1 MALLYYISPPVL
13 QGLRGPHPCGL
24 GMRGALLKT
33 CSTIVLTVAEDFKP
47 VTAPYDKLYE
57 HFDSPLMRQ
66 LRAEAYGQDI
76 GQHSW
81 VTAEEL
87 LGDIPKLKLSPE
99 SRLLDLGCGP
109 AGPLTYIV
117 AQTKCQAVGLD
128 VSANAIAAARARAAS
143 LRLSEQIILQ
153 QADLNESLPSADA
166 RFHAVVS
173 IDVILHLRDRA
184 AIFEEVARVL
194 APAGRFLFTDA
205 GVITGPVSSEEIQ
218 RRTPHGY
225 AQFVPPGVNEQLLER
240 AGFRLI
246 ETCNRTPALVKSAAG
261 RLAARESR
269 RIELEKLEGRPTLL
283 QQQQYLQTVL
293 TLAQRAALSRI
304 MYLAES
310 P

>member
-1 MALLYYISPPVL
+1 
-13 QGLRGPHPCGL
+13 
-24 GMRGALLKT
+24 
-33 CSTIVLTVAEDFKP
+33 

-87 LGDIPKLKLSPE
+87 LADIPKLKLSPE

-109 AGPLTYIV
+109 AGPLTYIA

-143 LRLSEQIILQ
+143 LGLSEQITLQ
-153 QADLNESLPSADA
+153 QADLNEPLPFADA
-166 RFHAVVS
+166 RFDAVVS

-184 AIFEEVARVL
+184 AIFGEVARVL
-194 APAGRFLFTDA
+194 APGGRFLFTDA

-240 AGFRLI
+240 AGLRLI
-246 ETCNRTPALVKSAAG
+246 ETCNRTPDLLKSAAG

-269 RIELEKLEGRPTLL
+269 RIELEKLEGGPTFL

-293 TLAQRAALSRI
+293 ALAQRAALSRI

-310 P
+310 H

>member
-1 MALLYYISPPVL
+1 MLVGRYGPV
-13 QGLRGPHPCGL
+13 PHPCGL
-24 GMRGALLKT
+24 CKVGHSWI
-33 CSTIVLTVAEDFKP
+33 CSTIILTVAEDFKS

-87 LGDIPKLKLSPE
+87 LADIPKLKLSPE
-99 SRLLDLGCGP
+99 TRLLDLGCGP
-109 AGPLTYIV
+109 AGPLTYIS
-117 AQTKCQAVGLD
+117 AQTKCQAAGLD
-128 VSANAIAAARARAAS
+128 VSANAIAAARDRAAS
-143 LRLSEQIILQ
+143 LGLSEQITLQ
-153 QADLNESLPSADA
+153 QADLNEPLPFAAA
-166 RFHAVVS
+166 RFDAVVS

-240 AGFRLI
+240 GGFRLI
-246 ETCNRTPALVKSAAG
+246 ETCNRTPDLLKSAAG

-269 RIELEKLEGRPTLL
+269 RVELEKLEGSPTFLR
-283 QQQQYLQTVL
+283 QQQYLQTVL
-293 TLAQRAALSRI
+293 ALAERAALSRI
-304 MYLAES
+304 MYLAECH
-310 P
+310 

>member
-1 MALLYYISPPVL
+1 M
-13 QGLRGPHPCGL
+13 PHPCGL
-24 GMRGALLKT
+24 FKVGHSSF
-33 CSTIVLTVAEDFKP
+33 CSTIILNVAQDFKP

-87 LGDIPKLKLSPE
+87 LADIPKLKLSPA

-109 AGPLTYIV
+109 GGPLTYIS

-128 VSANAIAAARARAAS
+128 VSANAITAARDRAAS
-143 LRLSEQIILQ
+143 FGLSQQITLQ
-153 QADLNESLPSADA
+153 QADLNELLPFSNAH
-166 RFHAVVS
+166 FHAVVS

-184 AIFEEVARVL
+184 PIFVEVARVL
-194 APAGRFLFTDA
+194 APGGRFLFTDA

-246 ETCNRTPALVKSAAG
+246 ETSNRTPDLLKSAAG

-269 RIELEKLEGRPTLL
+269 RVELEKLEGSPTFLR
-283 QQQQYLQTVL
+283 QQQYLQTVL
-293 TLAQRAALSRI
+293 ALAERAALSRI
-304 MYLAES
+304 MYLAECH
-310 P
+310 

>member
-1 MALLYYISPPVL
+1 
-13 QGLRGPHPCGL
+13 
-24 GMRGALLKT
+24 
-33 CSTIVLTVAEDFKP
+33 

-81 VTAEEL
+81 VTAEDL
-87 LGDIPKLKLSPE
+87 LADIPKLKLSPE

-109 AGPLTYIV
+109 GGPLTYIV
-117 AQTKCQAVGLD
+117 GQTKCQAVGLD
-128 VSANAIAAARARAAS
+128 VSANAIAAARDRAAS
-143 LRLSEQIILQ
+143 LGLSEKIALQ
-153 QADLNESLPSADA
+153 QADLNESLPFADA
-166 RFHAVVS
+166 HFHAVVS

-184 AIFEEVARVL
+184 AIFREVARVL

-205 GVITGPVSSEEIQ
+205 GVITGAISSEEIQ

-225 AQFVPPGVNEQLLER
+225 AQFTPPGVNEQLLER

-246 ETCNRTPALVKSAAG
+246 ERTDRTPTVLKSAAG

-269 RIELEKLEGRPTLL
+269 RTELEKLGGSPTFL
-283 QQQQYLQTVL
+283 QQQQFLQTVL
-293 TLAQRAALSRI
+293 ALAQRAALSRI

-310 P
+310 R

>member
-1 MALLYYISPPVL
+1 M
-13 QGLRGPHPCGL
+13 
-24 GMRGALLKT
+24 
-33 CSTIVLTVAEDFKP
+33 
-47 VTAPYDKLYE
+47 TAPYDKLYE
-57 HFDSPLMRQ
+57 HFDLPLMRQ

-128 VSANAIAAARARAAS
+128 VSANAIAAARDRAAS
-143 LRLSEQIILQ
+143 LGLSEQIILQ
-153 QADLNESLPSADA
+153 QADLNESLPFADA

-194 APAGRFLFTDA
+194 VPAGRFLFTDA

-269 RIELEKLEGRPTLL
+269 RIELEKLEGSATFQR
-283 QQQQYLQTVL
+283 QQQYLQTVL

-304 MYLAES
+304 MYIAES
-310 P
+310 RSNTRLA

>member
-1 MALLYYISPPVL
+1 M
-13 QGLRGPHPCGL
+13 
-24 GMRGALLKT
+24 
-33 CSTIVLTVAEDFKP
+33 
-47 VTAPYDKLYE
+47 TAPYDKLYE

-109 AGPLTYIV
+109 AGPLTFITER
-117 AQTKCQAVGLD
+117 TKCTAVGLD

-143 LRLSEQIILQ
+143 LGLSKNITLQ
-153 QADLNESLPSADA
+153 QADLNDPLPFVDA
-166 RFHAVVS
+166 HFHAVVS
-173 IDVILHLRDRA
+173 IDVVLHLRDRA
-184 AIFEEVARVL
+184 AIFREAARLLVSG
-194 APAGRFLFTDA
+194 GRFLFTDA

-225 AQFVPPGVNEQLLER
+225 AQFVPPGVNEQLLQL

-246 ETCNRTPALVKSAAG
+246 ETCNRTSDLLKSAAG
-261 RLAARESR
+261 RLAARASR
-269 RIELEKLEGRPTLL
+269 RIELEKLEGSATFQR
-283 QQQQYLQTVL
+283 QQQYLQTVL
-293 TLAQRAALSRI
+293 ALAQRAALSRI
-304 MYLAES
+304 MYVAES

>member
-1 MALLYYISPPVL
+1 MKNRGRGATPMGSILPVL
-13 QGLRGPHPCGL
+13 RTVGPFWI
-24 GMRGALLKT
+24 
-33 CSTIVLTVAEDFKP
+33 CSTIILNGAEDFKP

-87 LGDIPKLKLSPE
+87 LADIPKLKLSPE

-109 AGPLTYIV
+109 AGPLTYV
-117 AQTKCQAVGLD
+117 SAQTKCQAVGLD
-128 VSANAIAAARARAAS
+128 VSANAIAAARHRAQS
-143 LRLSEQIILQ
+143 LELSERIALQ
-153 QADLNESLPSADA
+153 QPDLNEPLPFADA
-166 RFHAVVS
+166 RFDAVVS

-184 AIFEEVARVL
+184 AIFVEVARVL
-194 APAGRFLFTDA
+194 APGGRFLFTDA

-225 AQFVPPGVNEQLLER
+225 AQFVPPGVNEHLPER

-246 ETCNRTPALVKSAAG
+246 ATCNRTPDLLKSAAV
-261 RLAARESR
+261 RLAARGSR
-269 RIELEKLEGRPTLL
+269 HIELEKLEVRS
-283 QQQQYLQTVL
+283 
-293 TLAQRAALSRI
+293 A
-304 MYLAES
+304 
-310 P
+310 

>member
-1 MALLYYISPPVL
+1 VAQQI
-13 QGLRGPHPCGL
+13 L
-24 GMRGALLKT
+24 GSAATKLM
-33 CSTIVLTVAEDFKP
+33 
-47 VTAPYDKLYE
+47 TAPYDKLYE
-57 HFDSPLMRQ
+57 HFDLPLMRQ

-128 VSANAIAAARARAAS
+128 VSANAIAAARARARAAS
-143 LRLSEQIILQ
+143 LGLSEQIILQ
-153 QADLNESLPSADA
+153 QADLNEPLPFADA
-166 RFHAVVS
+166 RFDAVVS

-218 RRTPHGY
+218 QRTPHGY

-269 RIELEKLEGRPTLL
+269 RIELEKLEGSATFQR
-283 QQQQYLQTVL
+283 QQQYLQTVL

-304 MYLAES
+304 MYIAES
-310 P
+310 RSNTRLA

>member
-1 MALLYYISPPVL
+1 
-13 QGLRGPHPCGL
+13 
-24 GMRGALLKT
+24 
-33 CSTIVLTVAEDFKP
+33 

-57 HFDSPLMRQ
+57 HFDLPLMRQ

-87 LGDIPKLKLSPE
+87 LGDIPKLKLLPE

-143 LRLSEQIILQ
+143 LGLSEQIILQ
-153 QADLNESLPSADA
+153 QADLNESLPFADA
-166 RFHAVVS
+166 RFDAVVS

-269 RIELEKLEGRPTLL
+269 RIELEKLEGRPTFL

-310 P
+310 RSNTRLA

>member
-1 MALLYYISPPVL
+1 
-13 QGLRGPHPCGL
+13 
-24 GMRGALLKT
+24 MRAWGTLKT
-33 CSTIVLTVAEDFKP
+33 CSTIILTVAEDFKP

-57 HFDSPLMRQ
+57 HFDLPLMRQ

-87 LGDIPKLKLSPE
+87 LADIPKLKLLPE

-143 LRLSEQIILQ
+143 LGLSEQIILQ
-153 QADLNESLPSADA
+153 QADLNESLPFADA
-166 RFHAVVS
+166 RFDAVVS

-269 RIELEKLEGRPTLL
+269 RIELEKLEGRPTFL

-310 P
+310 RSNTRLA

>member
-1 MALLYYISPPVL
+1 
-13 QGLRGPHPCGL
+13 
-24 GMRGALLKT
+24 
-33 CSTIVLTVAEDFKP
+33 
-47 VTAPYDKLYE
+47 VTAAYDKLYE

-66 LRAEAYGQDI
+66 LRAEAYGEDI

-109 AGPLTYIV
+109 AGPLTYIS

-143 LRLSEQIILQ
+143 LGLSEQINLQ
-153 QADLNESLPSADA
+153 QADLNEPLPFADA

-184 AIFEEVARVL
+184 AIFREVARLLVSG
-194 APAGRFLFTDA
+194 GRFLFTDA
-205 GVITGPVSSEEIQ
+205 GVITGAVSSEEIQ

-225 AQFVPPGVNEQLLER
+225 AQFVPLGINEQLLER
-240 AGFRLI
+240 ASFRLI
-246 ETCNRTPALVKSAAG
+246 ERSDRTPNLLKSAAG

-269 RIELEKLEGRPTLL
+269 RIQLEKLEGIPTFLR
-283 QQQQYLQTVL
+283 QQQYLQTVL
-293 TLAQRAALSRI
+293 ALAQRAALSRI
-304 MYLAES
+304 MYLAEC

>member
-1 MALLYYISPPVL
+1 M
-13 QGLRGPHPCGL
+13 
-24 GMRGALLKT
+24 
-33 CSTIVLTVAEDFKP
+33 
-47 VTAPYDKLYE
+47 TAPYDKLYE

-66 LRAEAYGQDI
+66 IRAEAYGQDI

-87 LGDIPKLKLSPE
+87 LADIPKLKLSPE

-109 AGPLTYIV
+109 AGPLTYISG
-117 AQTKCQAVGLD
+117 QTKCQAVGLD
-128 VSANAIAAARARAAS
+128 VSANAIAAARDRAAS
-143 LRLSEQIILQ
+143 LGLSEQIILQ
-153 QADLNESLPSADA
+153 QADLNESLPFADA
-166 RFHAVVS
+166 RFDAVVS

-240 AGFRLI
+240 AGFRV
-246 ETCNRTPALVKSAAG
+246 TDRTDLTDTMIKSAAG
-261 RLAARESR
+261 RLAARTSHES
-269 RIELEKLEGRPTLL
+269 ELENLECRSTFER
-283 QQQQYLQTVL
+283 QQKYLKTAQ
-293 TLAQRAALSRI
+293 TLAERGAL
-304 MYLAES
+304 
-310 P
+310 

>member
-1 MALLYYISPPVL
+1 VRAW
-13 QGLRGPHPCGL
+13 GT
-24 GMRGALLKT
+24 LKT
-33 CSTIVLTVAEDFKP
+33 CSTIILTVAEDFKP

-57 HFDSPLMRQ
+57 HFDLPLMRQ

-99 SRLLDLGCGP
+99 SCLLDLGCGP

-143 LRLSEQIILQ
+143 LGLSEQIILQ
-153 QADLNESLPSADA
+153 QADLNESLPFADA
-166 RFHAVVS
+166 RFDAVVS

-218 RRTPHGY
+218 RRAPHGY

-246 ETCNRTPALVKSAAG
+246 ETCNRTPNLLKSAAG

-269 RIELEKLEGRPTLL
+269 RIELEKLEGSSIFKG
-283 QQQQYLQTVL
+283 QQQYLETVVA
-293 TLAQRAALSRI
+293 LAERAALSRI

-310 P
+310 RSNTRLA

>member
-1 MALLYYISPPVL
+1 
-13 QGLRGPHPCGL
+13 
-24 GMRGALLKT
+24 
-33 CSTIVLTVAEDFKP
+33 

-87 LGDIPKLKLSPE
+87 LADIPKLKLSPE

-109 AGPLTYIV
+109 AGPLTFIS

-143 LRLSEQIILQ
+143 LGLSEKTTLQ
-153 QADLNESLPSADA
+153 QADLNEPLPLANAS
-166 RFHAVVS
+166 FHAVVS

-184 AIFEEVARVL
+184 AIFREVARVL
-194 APAGRFLFTDA
+194 APAGTFLLTDA

-246 ETCNRTPALVKSAAG
+246 ETCNRTPDLLKSAAG
-261 RLAARESR
+261 RLAARASR
-269 RIELEKLEGRPTLL
+269 RIELENLEGSPTFF

-293 TLAQRAALSRI
+293 ALADRAALSRI
-304 MYLAES
+304 MYVAES
-310 P
+310 R

>member
-1 MALLYYISPPVL
+1 
-13 QGLRGPHPCGL
+13 
-24 GMRGALLKT
+24 
-33 CSTIVLTVAEDFKP
+33 

-87 LGDIPKLKLSPE
+87 LVDIPKLKLSPE

-109 AGPLTYIV
+109 AGPLTYIA

-143 LRLSEQIILQ
+143 LGLSEKITLQ
-153 QADLNESLPSADA
+153 QADLNEPIPFADA
-166 RFHAVVS
+166 HFHAVVS
-173 IDVILHLRDRA
+173 IDVVLHLRDRA
-184 AIFEEVARVL
+184 AFFGEVARALV
-194 APAGRFLFTDA
+194 PGGRFLFTDA

-218 RRTPHGY
+218 SRTPHGY
-225 AQFVPPGVNEQLLER
+225 AQFVPPDVNEQLLER
-240 AGFRLI
+240 ASLRLI
-246 ETCNRTPALVKSAAG
+246 EQSDRTPNLLKSAAG

-269 RIELEKLEGRPTLL
+269 RIELEKLEGSPTFLR
-283 QQQQYLQTVL
+283 QQQYLQTVL
-293 TLAQRAALSRI
+293 ALAQRAALSRI

-310 P
+310 R

>member
-1 MALLYYISPPVL
+1 M
-13 QGLRGPHPCGL
+13 
-24 GMRGALLKT
+24 
-33 CSTIVLTVAEDFKP
+33 
-47 VTAPYDKLYE
+47 TAPYDRLYE

-66 LRAEAYGQDI
+66 LRAEAYGENI

-87 LGDIPKLKLSPE
+87 LGKIPKLKLSPE

-109 AGPLTYIV
+109 AGPLTYISV
-117 AQTKCQAVGLD
+117 QTKCQAVGLD
-128 VSANAIAAARARAAS
+128 VSANAIAAARTRAAS
-143 LRLSEQIILQ
+143 LGLSEKITLQ
-153 QADLNESLPSADA
+153 QTDLNEPLPFADA
-166 RFHAVVS
+166 HFHAVVS
-173 IDVILHLRDRA
+173 IDVLLHLRDRA
-184 AIFEEVARVL
+184 AIFQEVARVL
-194 APAGRFLFTDA
+194 ASGGRLLFTDA

-246 ETCNRTPALVKSAAG
+246 ETCNRTPDLLKSATG

-269 RIELEKLEGRPTLL
+269 RIELEKLEGSSTFEAE
-283 QQQQYLQTVL
+283 QQYLETVVA
-293 TLAQRAALSRI
+293 LAERTALSRI

-310 P
+310 R

>member
-1 MALLYYISPPVL
+1 M
-13 QGLRGPHPCGL
+13 
-24 GMRGALLKT
+24 
-33 CSTIVLTVAEDFKP
+33 
-47 VTAPYDKLYE
+47 TAPYDKLYA

-87 LGDIPKLKLSPE
+87 LADIPKLKLSPE

-109 AGPLTYIV
+109 GGPLTYIS

-128 VSANAIAAARARAAS
+128 VSANAITAARDRAAS
-143 LRLSEQIILQ
+143 LGLSQQITLQ
-153 QADLNESLPSADA
+153 QADLNEPLPFTNAH
-166 RFHAVVS
+166 FHAVVS

-184 AIFEEVARVL
+184 AIFREVARVL
-194 APAGRFLFTDA
+194 APGGRFLFTDA

-225 AQFVPPGVNEQLLER
+225 AQFVPPDVNEQLLER
-240 AGFRLI
+240 AGFRVTERAGFRLV
-246 ETCNRTPALVKSAAG
+246 ERSDRTPSLLRSAAG

-269 RIELEKLEGRPTLL
+269 RIELEKLEGSPTFL

-293 TLAQRAALSRI
+293 ALAQRAALSRI

-310 P
+310 R

>member
-1 MALLYYISPPVL
+1 MKN
-13 QGLRGPHPCGL
+13 RG
-24 GMRGALLKT
+24 RGATPMGSILAVLRSVGHSWI
-33 CSTIVLTVAEDFKP
+33 CSTIILNGAEDFKP

-87 LGDIPKLKLSPE
+87 LADIPKLKLSPA

-109 AGPLTYIV
+109 GGPLTYV
-117 AQTKCQAVGLD
+117 SAQTKCQAVGLD

-143 LRLSEQIILQ
+143 LGLSEQITLQ
-153 QADLNESLPSADA
+153 QADLNDLLPFADA
-166 RFHAVVS
+166 FFHAVIS
-173 IDVILHLRDRA
+173 IDVVLHLRDRA
-184 AIFEEVARVL
+184 AIFGEVVRVL

-225 AQFVPPGVNEQLLER
+225 AQFAPPGVNEQLLER
-240 AGFRLI
+240 AGFRVT
-246 ETCNRTPALVKSAAG
+246 ERTDLTPTMIKSAAG

-269 RIELEKLEGRPTLL
+269 RIELEKLEGSPTFL

-293 TLAQRAALSRI
+293 ALAQRAALSRN
-304 MYLAES
+304 MYLAE
-310 P
+310 PR

>member
-1 MALLYYISPPVL
+1 
-13 QGLRGPHPCGL
+13 
-24 GMRGALLKT
+24 
-33 CSTIVLTVAEDFKP
+33 

-87 LGDIPKLKLSPE
+87 LADIPKLKLSPD

-109 AGPLTYIV
+109 AGPLTFIA

-128 VSANAIAAARARAAS
+128 VSANAIAAARDRAAS
-143 LRLSEQIILQ
+143 LGLSERITVQ
-153 QADLNESLPSADA
+153 QADLNEALPFTAA
-166 RFHAVVS
+166 YFHAVVS

-184 AIFEEVARVL
+184 AVFREVFRVL
-194 APAGRFLFTDA
+194 APAGTFLFTDA

-225 AQFVPPGVNEQLLER
+225 AQFVPPGINEQLLER
-240 AGFRLI
+240 AGFQVTEHTELTHTMI
-246 ETCNRTPALVKSAAG
+246 KSAAG
-261 RLAARESR
+261 RLAARASR
-269 RIELEKLEGRPTLL
+269 RSELETLEGHSTFQ

-304 MYLAES
+304 MYVAK
-310 P
+310 PR